1 MAILGKFKRSA
12 KELGSL
18 RCLVVTALLIA
29 LDLALKMAST
39 LNLSDELKISFA
51 FVAVAS
57 IGMLFGPTVAG
68 LSCVVT
74 DIIGYFLRPTGGAF
88 NPLFTLVEV
97 MGGVIY
103 GLFLY
108 EMNPVKPDMS
118 GVKPFFKSIGANW
131 SSALK
136 IVLAKI
142 TVAVVCNLFMTPMAI
157 TITKT
162 MEAGAYNAGV
172 FWTGFFTRVGTRLI
186 KNAIEIPVHCLILLL
201 ALFPV
206 MAAYRSIFKKR
217 LTNS

>member
-1 MAILGKFKRSA
+1 MAVFGKFKRSA

-18 RCLVVTALLIA
+18 RCIVVTALLIA
-29 LDLALKMAST
+29 LDLALKLAST
-39 LNLSDELKISFA
+39 LNISDELKISFT

-57 IGMLFGPTVAG
+57 IGMLFGPTTAG
-68 LSCVVT
+68 LACVVT
-74 DIIGYFLRPTGGAF
+74 DVIGYFIKPSGGAF

-108 EMNPVKPDMS
+108 EMNPVKPDVS
-118 GVKPFFKSIGANW
+118 GVKAFFKSIGANW
-131 SSALK
+131 SAALRV
-136 IVLAKI
+136 ILAKI

-162 MEAGAYNAGV
+162 IDAGVYNSGV

-186 KNAIEIPVHCLILLL
+186 KNAIEIPVHCLILLI

-217 LTNS
+217 LINN